1 MRIGVEANTYYKNL
15 AGSGVYARNIINI
28 WRKEGKEI
36 LLFASRRQSNMDLAK
51 KKNIFIR
58 LLNGIKDI
66 LWMQIILPIKLKKN
80 KVDVFFCPAFISPI
94 FSTCPVV
101 VTLLD
106 MCFLRYAWTC
116 DKLYNSYLKLLLH
129 FTKKRICMIV
139 TISDFS
145 KKEINELLK
154 VHQEKIKV
162 IYLGC
167 GKEFRIIN
175 ELEKIKNVKNKYGIN
190 QRFILNVG
198 TLEPRKN
205 ITTLILAF
213 DTLKK
218 KKLIEHKL
226 VLCGGKG
233 WYYDDIFRKIED
245 LRLNKEVIFTGYV
258 PENDLP
264 FLYNAADVFVY
275 PSLYEGFGLP
285 VLEAMSCGCPV
296 VTSNVSSIPEVVGN
310 AGILVNPS
318 SFEELAQAILK
329 VVKDRELREDLVKK
343 GLKRAKIFSWEKAA
357 KETFIVLERVFN
369 NCIQSTP
376 QI

>member
-66 LWMQIILPIKLKKN
+66 LWMQIILPIRLKKN
-80 KVDVFFCPAFISPI
+80 KVDVLFCPAFISPI

-106 MCFLRYAWTC
+106 MSFLRYAWTC
-116 DKLYNSYLKLLLH
+116 DKLYSFYLKLLLH
-129 FTKKRICMIV
+129 FTKKRIYMIL

-190 QRFILNVG
+190 QSFILNIG

-233 WYYDDIFRKIED
+233 WYYDNIFRKIED
-245 LRLNKEVIFTGYV
+245 LG
-258 PENDLP
+258 
-264 FLYNAADVFVY
+264 
-275 PSLYEGFGLP
+275 
-285 VLEAMSCGCPV
+285 
-296 VTSNVSSIPEVVGN
+296 
-310 AGILVNPS
+310 
-318 SFEELAQAILK
+318 
-329 VVKDRELREDLVKK
+329 
-343 GLKRAKIFSWEKAA
+343 
-357 KETFIVLERVFN
+357 
-369 NCIQSTP
+369 
-376 QI
+376 